1 MLGNYWFKN
10 QSPFSFSS
18 KLRIIALSSSFSLLS
33 AATIDNPVLE
43 DGLPGEAGLPW
54 SFVTL
59 SSLSLKIAVLFL
71 YRDINQN
78 NSGYVNKWH
87 INYLSLRVNHISMV
101 VNIKNDLRLPYL
113 EISAFK
119 CLTSAAEIDSLSLAI
134 RTCCCS
140 LSIFPFNSSTCM
152 QEKIKH

>member
-1 MLGNYWFKN
+1 M
-10 QSPFSFSS
+10 
-18 KLRIIALSSSFSLLS
+18 IALSSSFSLLS

-43 DGLPGEAGLPW
+43 DGLPGEAGLLW

-59 SSLSLKIAVLFL
+59 SSLSLRIAVLFL

-87 INYLSLRVNHISMV
+87 IIYNHISMV
-101 VNIKNDLRLPYL
+101 VNFKNDLRLPYL

-140 LSIFPFNSSTCM
+140 LSIFPFNSSIYKQGNSNISSM
-152 QEKIKH
+152 SNE